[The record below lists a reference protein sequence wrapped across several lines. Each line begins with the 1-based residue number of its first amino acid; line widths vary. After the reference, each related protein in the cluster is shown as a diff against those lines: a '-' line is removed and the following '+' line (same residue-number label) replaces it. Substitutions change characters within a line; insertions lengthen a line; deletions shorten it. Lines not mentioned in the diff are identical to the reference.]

1 MRTIITAC
9 LLLAACSDDS
19 GPSVSPGAPL
29 GADASPG
36 AVTCSYAGKQ
46 YDDGAV
52 FPASDGC
59 NECKC
64 NPSGNT
70 PGQVG
75 CSLKACL
82 DGSPPSA
89 DTGAVGICEGP
100 EGSATHGTTVSHGE
114 SCCTCSAPGNGTPA
128 FSCVPK
134 VTTVKCNYNGTLY
147 DNGQVFPA
155 GDGCNTCKCNPTGCM
170 PGKWGCSLI
179 GCSGHDAGP
188 TPDAA
193 VPDAPADRQRPDDG
207 PPPDFLRPEHPGGV
221 CPIEPPTP
229 GTACSL
235 EANQGCGYRPVCET
249 GTPVNQYCN
258 CPGGSWACDDGG
270 FCARN

>member
-1 MRTIITAC
+1 MRTMIAVC
-9 LLLAACSDDS
+9 LLLAACSEKQD
-19 GPSVSPGAPL
+19 PVVSPA
-29 GADASPG
+29 ADAGPG
-36 AVTCSYAGKQ
+36 ATTCSYAGKQ

-64 NPSGNT
+64 NPTGNR

-75 CSLKACL
+75 CSLKACQG
-82 DGSPPSA
+82 DAAAA
-89 DTGAVGICEGP
+89 DTNGAVEICRGP

-114 SCCTCSAPGNGTPA
+114 TCCTCSADGNGTPA

-147 DNGQVFPA
+147 DDGQVFPA

-170 PGKWGCSLI
+170 PGRWGCSLV
-179 GCSGHDAGP
+179 GCSGLDAGP
-188 TPDAA
+188 PADVA
-193 VPDAPADRQRPDDG
+193 VPDAPADRSRPDDG
-207 PPPDFLRPEHPGGV
+207 PPPDFLRAEHPGF

-229 GTACSL
+229 GTACTL
-235 EANQGCGYRPVCET
+235 EANQGCAYRPVCPS
-249 GTPVNQYCN
+249 GTPVNQECN
-258 CPGGSWACDDGG
+258 CPDGRWACDDGG
-270 FCARN
+270 YCARN